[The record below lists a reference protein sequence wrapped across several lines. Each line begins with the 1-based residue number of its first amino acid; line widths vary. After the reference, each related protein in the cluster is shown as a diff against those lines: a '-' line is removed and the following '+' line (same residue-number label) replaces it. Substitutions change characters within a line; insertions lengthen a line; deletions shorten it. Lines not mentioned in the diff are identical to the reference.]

1 MKFPCMFLPVVH
13 YSIKCHLIWVM
24 CVEDNSLRWVLF
36 NKLLTS
42 SPTGCE
48 AVTGTIPAQ
57 GPPWLPPMEPHQRWM
72 GSAGSQL
79 VLAEAQLADGFGVGL
94 TI

>member
-24 CVEDNSLRWVLF
+24 SVEDNSLRWVLF

-57 GPPWLPPMEPHQRWM
+57 GHHGCLQWSRIKDGWD
-72 GSAGSQL
+72 QL
-79 VLAEAQLADGFGVGL
+79 GVNWFWQKHN
-94 TI
+94 